1 MWPYW
6 LMFLLPSALAL
17 GGGWLSPDS
26 RLSRRVY
33 RPTYGWLLAILAL
46 ALFIGYRHQ
55 VGGDWGSYIGNFES
69 QYWVGLWEVLTGG
82 DPGYYLLNWWFV
94 RNGGD
99 IYAVN
104 LICGLICA
112 VGVAVFSRTQPR
124 PWLAMAVAIPYLV
137 NVVMMGYTRQGAALG
152 LGMIG
157 LAALLRERPRQF
169 IIWAL
174 LAATFHKS
182 AVVLLPLAVLGRT
195 RNRLVTGAGVAGIGV
210 VAYWVFVQ
218 DQFDQLYANY
228 IEAEYQSAGALVRL
242 AMNAVPAAILL
253 IWHRRFTLIE
263 NEQRIWRWVALVAI
277 ALLLVYPF
285 VPSSTALDRLGLF
298 VIPLQL
304 VVFSHLPDVFGR
316 TGRSNI
322 VWVLPVIFYYGI
334 VQFVWLN
341 FANHAPAWLPYQFYP
356 LVGS

>member
-6 LMFLLPSALAL
+6 LMFLLPSAVAL
-17 GGGWLSPDS
+17 GGGWLSPQS
-26 RLSRRVY
+26 RLSRRIY
-33 RPTYGWLLAILAL
+33 RPTYAWLVVIAAL
-46 ALFIGYRHQ
+46 TLFIGYRYQ
-55 VGGDWGSYIGNFES
+55 VGGDWGSYIAHFQS
-69 QYWVGLWEVLTGG
+69 QSWLDLWDVLSGS
-82 DPGYYLLNWWFV
+82 DPGYYLINWWFV

-99 IYAVN
+99 IYAIN
-104 LICGLICA
+104 LVCGLIGA

-152 LGMIG
+152 IGMIG
-157 LAALLRERPRQF
+157 IAALLRDRPRQF

-182 AVVLLPLAVLGRT
+182 AVVLLPLAVLGRS
-195 RNRLVTGAGVAGIGV
+195 RNRLVTGAGVAGVAV

-218 DQFDQLYANY
+218 DQFDQLYTNY

-253 IWHRRFTLIE
+253 IWHRRFTLID
-263 NEQRIWRWVALVAI
+263 NEQRIWRWVALLAI
-277 ALLLVYPF
+277 ALLLAFPI
-285 VPSSTALDRLGLF
+285 VPSTTALDRLGLF

-304 VVFSHLPDVFGR
+304 VVFSHLPDVFGQS
-316 TGRSNI
+316 GRSNQF
-322 VWVLPVIFYYGI
+322 WVLLVLAYYAL

-341 FANHAPAWLPYQFYP
+341 YAAHAFAWLPYQFYP
-356 LVGS
+356 FVGM